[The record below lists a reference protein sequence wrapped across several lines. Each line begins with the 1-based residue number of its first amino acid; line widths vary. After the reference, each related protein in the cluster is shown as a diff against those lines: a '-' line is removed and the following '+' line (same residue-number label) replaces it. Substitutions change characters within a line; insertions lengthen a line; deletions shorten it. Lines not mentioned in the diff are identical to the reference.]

1 MRALRTLIAAGLL
14 ALATQGTASA
24 GDNWWKYS
32 DESFKKLQAED
43 KPILVEI
50 NADWCPIC
58 AKQRPIIDRLT
69 STDSLKNMNILVV
82 NFDGQKG
89 VVRAFGATEQSTL
102 IVFHG
107 TKETGR
113 SVGETD
119 TMAIKQ
125 LLESA
130 SKG

>member
-1 MRALRTLIAAGLL
+1 MRAVRTFLVATFLALL
-14 ALATQGTASA
+14 AQGPAFA
-24 GDNWWKYS
+24 GDNWFKYS
-32 DESFKKLQAED
+32 DETFHKLQAEG

-69 STDSLKNMNILVV
+69 STDSLKDLNILVV
-82 NFDGQKG
+82 SFDGQKG
-89 VVRAFGATEQSTL
+89 VVRAFGATQQSTL

-107 TKETGR
+107 DKETGR

-119 TMAIKQ
+119 TLAIKQ

-130 SKG
+130 KS